1 MNVFELFAKISLDT
15 SDYDNSLDEASGKLK
30 KTGESLTKTGEDLT
44 KKVSLPIAGL
54 GAAIIKTGADY
65 ESGMSK
71 VQAIS
76 GATGDEVKMLGDKA
90 MEMAAQTKFSTAES
104 AEAYQY
110 MAMAGW
116 DAQQMVDG
124 LSGIMLLASASG
136 EDLASTSDIVTDA
149 LTAFGL
155 KASDSG
161 RFADVLA
168 AASNSANTNVSMLGE
183 SFKYVAPVAG
193 AMGYSVEDVS
203 VALGLM
209 ANSGI
214 KASQAGTTLRSAITN
229 MASPTSNMA
238 KVMDEYGISLTDADG
253 NMLSLAEVMEQLRE
267 KMGGLDEA
275 TQASAAS
282 TLFGKEAMSGM
293 LAIINASDEDF
304 NKLTESINNSSGT
317 TQEMADVMNDNAAG
331 AMAMLSS
338 AINVL
343 FTNLSEFLIPAFTEI
358 VRKVTD
364 AVNWFNGLSEGAQ
377 KAVLALGG
385 VAAAV
390 GPVLIVIGKIATGIG
405 ALGSVGAKLITG
417 IGKIV
422 SSAGG
427 LVKVGGSLF
436 SIIGKVAN
444 AAKALFL
451 ILAAN
456 PIGLVVT
463 AIAALVAAFVYL
475 WNTSE
480 EFREFWIG
488 LWEKLKEIVSNAV
501 EGIKEFFGNLWSN
514 IKETFGNVRE
524 FFSEK
529 FTQAKEAVQEAWAGV
544 KEFFGDIWENI
555 KTRASEA
562 WENVKSKAASTWDA
576 VKTKWGETKEFF
588 AGVWENVKTT
598 AASAWEAVKT
608 KGAEA
613 WSGVK
618 ETWSAGK
625 EFLANLWDS
634 TKEKAASAWEAVK
647 EKGTSAW
654 ENVKNAWGSSKE
666 FFGGVWENISSKFSE
681 APAFF
686 KDKFSSAWENT
697 KSAFGNVKGFFEG
710 KWSDIKGAFSGALA
724 HFKGI
729 GRDMLTGLW
738 NGIADKVE
746 WLKGKVRG
754 VVDKIKGW
762 FTGKDGFDE
771 HSPSKW
777 AKQVFQYV
785 MEGGG
790 QGLDAG
796 SAALFRNVD
805 SIVNRMK
812 DSIDVSPVNLG
823 ISASGQAVGTGRN
836 NASASGNTYVTI
848 NSPVAVDAI
857 QAAREWKKTTQRMA
871 LGYV

>member
-1 MNVFELFAKISLDT
+1 MNVFELFARISLDT
-15 SDYDNSLDEASGKLK
+15 SDYDDALDEASGKLK
-30 KTGESLTKTGEDLT
+30 KAGENLTKTGEDLT
-44 KKVSLPIAGL
+44 KKVSLPITGL

-65 ESGMSK
+65 EAGMSK

-229 MASPTSNMA
+229 MVSPTDKMA
-238 KVMDEYGISLTDADG
+238 VVMEKYGISLTDADG
-253 NMLSLAEVMEQLRE
+253 NMLSFSEVMVHLRE

-275 TQASAAS
+275 TQAAAAS

-304 NKLTESINNSSGT
+304 NKLTEAINNSSGT

-331 AMAMLSS
+331 ALAMLSS

-358 VRKVTD
+358 VRKITD
-364 AVNWFNGLSEGAQ
+364 AVNWFNGLSAGTQ
-377 KAVLALGG
+377 KVVLALGG
-385 VAAAV
+385 VAAAA
-390 GPVLIVIGKIATGIG
+390 GPVLIVIGKIATGIS
-405 ALGSVGAKLITG
+405 ALSSVGAKLITG
-417 IGKIV
+417 IGKIG
-422 SSAGG
+422 SAAGG
-427 LVKVGGSLF
+427 VVKVGGSLF

-480 EFREFWIG
+480 GFREFWIG
-488 LWEKLKEIVSNAV
+488 LFETIKETVSKAV
-501 EGIKEFFGNLWSN
+501 ESIKEFFSGLWEG

-529 FTQAKEAVQEAWAGV
+529 FTQAKDAVQEAWAGV
-544 KEFFGDIWENI
+544 KDFFGNLWDNVKESAATSMNNI
-555 KTRASEA
+555 KTVASAAWESVKNNWSNAIEFYSALWEKVKTSAANAWDKIKASSVEAWKNVKESWSEA
-562 WENVKSKAASTWDA
+562 KAHFADLWDSVKAKASDA
-576 VKTKWGETKEFF
+576 
-588 AGVWENVKTT
+588 
-598 AASAWEAVKT
+598 
-608 KGAEA
+608 
-613 WSGVK
+613 
-618 ETWSAGK
+618 
-625 EFLANLWDS
+625 WDS
-634 TKEKAASAWEAVK
+634 TKEKGVNAWEKVQ
-647 EKGTSAW
+647 GAW
-654 ENVKNAWGSSKE
+654 DKAKD
-666 FFGGVWENISSKFSE
+666 FFGGVWESISSRFSE

-686 KDKFSSAWENT
+686 KDKFSGAWENT
-697 KSAFGNVKGFFEG
+697 KSAFGNVKSFFSG
-710 KWSDIKGAFSGALA
+710 KWNDIKSVFKGVGE

-729 GRDMLTGLW
+729 GKNMITGLW
-738 NGIADKVE
+738 NGISGAVG
-746 WLKGKVRG
+746 WLKEKVTG
-754 VVDKIKGW
+754 VINRIKSW
-762 FTGKDGFDE
+762 FEGKDGFDE

-790 QGLDAG
+790 QGLEAG
-796 SAALFRNVD
+796 SAALFRDVD
-805 SIVNRMK
+805 SIMGRMK
-812 DSIDVSPVNLG
+812 DSMTLAPVSVGLA
-823 ISASGQAVGTGRN
+823 ASGQASGLPGIGQRGV
-836 NASASGNTYVTI
+836 GNTYVTI
-848 NSPVAVDAI
+848 NSPVSVDAV

-871 LGYV
+871 LSYV

>member
-1 MNVFELFAKISLDT
+1 MNVFELFAKISLNT
-15 SDYDNSLDEASGKLK
+15 HEYDQALDSASGKLK
-30 KTGESLTKTGEDLT
+30 ETGKSLTQTGESLT
-44 KKVSLPIAGL
+44 KKVSLPLTGL

-65 ESGMSK
+65 EAGMSK

-238 KVMDEYGISLTDADG
+238 KVMEEYGISLTDADG
-253 NMLSLAEVMEQLRE
+253 NMLSLAEVMGQLRE

-304 NKLTESINNSSGT
+304 NKLTESINNSSGV
-317 TQEMADVMNDNAAG
+317 TQGMADIMNDNAAG

-377 KAVLALGG
+377 KVILSVGG
-385 VAAAV
+385 IAAAA
-390 GPVLIVIGKIATGIG
+390 GPVLIVIGKIATGIS
-405 ALGSVGAKLITG
+405 ALSGVGAKLITG
-417 IGKIV
+417 IGKLA
-422 SSAGG
+422 SAG
-427 LVKVGGSLF
+427 S
-436 SIIGKVAN
+436 SIIGVIGKVSTAV
-444 AAKALFL
+444 KGLFA

-456 PIGLVVT
+456 PIALLVA
-463 AIAALVAAFVYL
+463 AIAAAVAALIYF
-475 WNTSE
+475 WNTNE
-480 EFREFWIG
+480 EFR
-488 LWEKLKEIVSNAV
+488 NAV
-501 EGIKEFFGNLWSN
+501 KAIWDAIVGFFKGAAEAIKNAFGAIVDFFQGVWEGIKNVFSTVAEVLGGFFSDAWEA
-514 IKETFGNVRE
+514 IKNAWGAAGE
-524 FFSEK
+524 FFSGLWDGIK
-529 FTQAKEAVQEAWAGV
+529 TKAADA
-544 KEFFGDIWENI
+544 WENI
-555 KTRASEA
+555 
-562 WENVKSKAASTWDA
+562 KSKAASAWDA

-613 WSGVK
+613 WAGVK

-625 EFLANLWDS
+625 EFLVNLWDS

-796 SAALFRNVD
+796 SAALFRDVD
-805 SIVNRMK
+805 AIVNRMK
-812 DSIDVSPVNLG
+812 DSMDVSPVNLG

-836 NASASGNTYVTI
+836 SASASGNTYVTI

>member
-1 MNVFELFAKISLDT
+1 MDVFTLAAKISLDT
-15 SDYDNSLDEASGKLK
+15 NEYTTSLDEASGKTQT
-30 KTGESLTKTGEDLT
+30 TGEKIKSGLATAA
-44 KKVSLPIAGL
+44 KVGGVAVAGL
-54 GAAIIKTGADY
+54 SAGLVKGAKDTAEYGDNIDKMSQKLGMTSTAYQEWDFIMQHCGTSISAMQPAMKTLATAAETNSDAFEKLGISQQEIAN
-65 ESGMSK
+65 MSQEELFSATIAALQNCTDETERTYLAGK
-71 VQAIS
+71 LLGR
-76 GATGDEVKMLGDKA
+76 GATELGPLLN
-90 MEMAAQTKFSTAES
+90 TS
-104 AEAYQY
+104 AE
-110 MAMAGW
+110 
-116 DAQQMVDG
+116 
-124 LSGIMLLASASG
+124 
-136 EDLASTSDIVTDA
+136 
-149 LTAFGL
+149 
-155 KASDSG
+155 
-161 RFADVLA
+161 DVEG
-168 AASNSANTNVSMLGE
+168 MR
-183 SFKYVAPVAG
+183 
-193 AMGYSVEDVS
+193 
-203 VALGLM
+203 
-209 ANSGI
+209 
-214 KASQAGTTLRSAITN
+214 Q
-229 MASPTSNMA
+229 
-238 KVMDEYGISLTDADG
+238 KVHE
-253 NMLSLAEVMEQLRE
+253 
-267 KMGGLDEA
+267 
-275 TQASAAS
+275 
-282 TLFGKEAMSGM
+282 
-293 LAIINASDEDF
+293 
-304 NKLTESINNSSGT
+304 
-317 TQEMADVMNDNAAG
+317 
-331 AMAMLSS
+331 
-338 AINVL
+338 
-343 FTNLSEFLIPAFTEI
+343 
-358 VRKVTD
+358 
-364 AVNWFNGLSEGAQ
+364 
-377 KAVLALGG
+377 LGG
-385 VAAAV
+385 VMSEEAVKDAATYQDSLQDLQYAFDGIKRTILENLLPIFSQLMDFVSDGIAKFRSLDEGTQNLILKFSGITAAV
-390 GPVLIVIGKIATGIG
+390 APILVVFSKISSGISSII
-405 ALGSVGAKLITG
+405 SVGAKLIPG
-417 IGKIV
+417 IGKL
-422 SSAGG
+422 STS
-427 LVKVGGSLF
+427 LVKLF
-436 SIIGKVAN
+436 
-444 AAKALFL
+444 AL
-451 ILAAN
+451 IATN
-456 PIGLVVT
+456 PIALLVA
-463 AIAALVAAFVYL
+463 AIAAAVAALIYF
-475 WNTSE
+475 WNTNE
-480 EFREFWIG
+480 DFR
-488 LWEKLKEIVSNAV
+488 NAV
-501 EGIKEFFGNLWSN
+501 KGIWDAIVGFFKDAAEFIKGAFEGIKEFFKGVWDG
-514 IKETFGNVRE
+514 IKEAFGNVKE
-524 FFSEK
+524 FFEEK
-529 FTQAKEAVQEAWAGV
+529 FSNAKEAIQNAWPGV
-544 KEFFGDIWENI
+544 KEFFSEIWGNIKEKASEMWENIKEKASGALENVREKWSTAKEFFAGVWENI
-555 KTRASEA
+555 KTRAADA
-562 WENVKSKAASTWDA
+562 WENIKSKAASAWDA

-613 WSGVK
+613 WAGVK

-796 SAALFRNVD
+796 SAVLFRDVD
-805 SIVNRMK
+805 AIVNRMK
-812 DSIDVSPVNLG
+812 DSMDVSPVTLG

-836 NASASGNTYVTI
+836 NASTSGNTYVTI

>member
-1 MNVFELFAKISLDT
+1 MNVFELFARISLDT
-15 SDYDNSLDEASGKLK
+15 RDYDDALDDASGKLK
-30 KTGESLTKTGEDLT
+30 KAGESIAKTGEGLT

-65 ESGMSK
+65 EAGMSK

-76 GATGDEVKMLGDKA
+76 GATGEEVKMLGDKA
-90 MEMAAQTKFSTAES
+90 MEMASQTKFSTAES

-149 LTAFGL
+149 LTAFGM

-203 VALGLM
+203 VALGIM

-229 MASPTSNMA
+229 MANPTKNMA
-238 KVMDEYGISLTDADG
+238 VVMEEYGLSLTDADG
-253 NMLSLAEVMEQLRE
+253 NMLSLSEVMVQLRE

-343 FTNLSEFLIPAFTEI
+343 FTNLGEFLIPAFTEI
-358 VRKVTD
+358 VKKATD
-364 AVNWFNGLSEGAQ
+364 LVNWFNGLSDGA
-377 KAVLALGG
+377 KKVVLAVGG
-385 VAAAV
+385 IAAV
-390 GPVLIVIGKIATGIG
+390 AGPVLIVIGKIAQGISSVIG
-405 ALGSVGAKLITG
+405 VGAKLIKGIGSIIKVGASLFNG
-417 IGKIV
+417 IGKIFN
-422 SSAGG
+422 
-427 LVKVGGSLF
+427 SLKLLF
-436 SIIGKVAN
+436 
-444 AAKALFL
+444 AL
-451 ILAAN
+451 ISAN
-456 PIGLVVT
+456 PIVLLIG
-463 AIAALVAAFVYL
+463 AIAALVGAFVYL

-480 EFREFWIG
+480 AFREFWIG
-488 LWEKLKEIVSNAV
+488 LFEKLKEVASNAI
-501 EGIKEFFGNLWSN
+501 EGIKEFFGNLWAN

-544 KEFFGDIWENI
+544 KDFFGNLWDNVKESAKTSMDNI
-555 KTRASEA
+555 KTVASAAWEGVKNNWSNAIEFYSALWEKVKTSAANAWDKIKASSVEAWKNVKESWSEA
-562 WENVKSKAASTWDA
+562 KAHFADLWDSVKAKASD
-576 VKTKWGETKEFF
+576 
-588 AGVWENVKTT
+588 
-598 AASAWEAVKT
+598 AWE
-608 KGAEA
+608 
-613 WSGVK
+613 
-618 ETWSAGK
+618 
-625 EFLANLWDS
+625 S
-634 TKEKAASAWEAVK
+634 TKEKGVNAWEKVQ
-647 EKGTSAW
+647 GAW
-654 ENVKNAWGSSKE
+654 DKAKD
-666 FFGGVWENISSKFSE
+666 FFGGVWESISSRFSE

-686 KDKFSSAWENT
+686 KDKFSGAWENT
-697 KSAFGNVKGFFEG
+697 KSAFGNVKSFFSG
-710 KWSDIKGAFSGALA
+710 KWNDIKSVFKGVGE

-729 GRDMLTGLW
+729 GKNMITGLW
-738 NGIADKVE
+738 NGISGAVG
-746 WLKGKVRG
+746 WLKEKVTG
-754 VVDKIKGW
+754 VINRIKSW
-762 FTGKDGFDE
+762 FEGKDGFDE

-785 MEGGG
+785 MEGGA

-796 SAALFRNVD
+796 SAALFRDVD
-805 SIVNRMK
+805 SIVGRMK
-812 DSIDVSPVNLG
+812 DSMALAPVSVGLA
-823 ISASGQAVGTGRN
+823 ASGQASGLPGIGQRGV
-836 NASASGNTYVTI
+836 GNTYVTI
-848 NSPVAVDAI
+848 NSPVSVDAV